1 MFLTIQPKSHLTLG
15 AERNYYNDYYSHLL
29 MIIVIFC
36 KNQRDLN
43 MSSVFIVTG
52 AAQGIG
58 AVVAAKLLQQNHQV
72 IGIDLNPEL
81 TAWEI
86 MQKITPSQQ
95 QNFYAIAHDIAQTNG
110 LIEQIQRSP
119 WADQTIT
126 GLVNAA
132 GILEMGSL
140 LDTTATQWQHNLAI
154 NFLGPALLSQWVAK
168 QMMPHQTGAIVS
180 ISSNAALIPRMNM
193 GLYATTK
200 ATVSHY
206 FKNLALELAP
216 HGIRCNLVLPGST
229 LTQMQKQLWTDEQ
242 PPRGIVEGNLEQYRN
257 GIPLGKMAEPE
268 DIANAVLFLLSDQA
282 KQITMHELVVDG
294 GATLGV

>member
-1 MFLTIQPKSHLTLG
+1 MS
-15 AERNYYNDYYSHLL
+15 
-29 MIIVIFC
+29 
-36 KNQRDLN
+36 DLY
-43 MSSVFIVTG
+43 IVTG
-52 AAQGIG
+52 AARGIG
-58 AVVAAKLLQQNHQV
+58 AVISQKLLELGHQV
-72 IGIDLNPEL
+72 IGIDKISEHKEWELLNNNHQ
-81 TAWEI
+81 TYA
-86 MQKITPSQQ
+86 
-95 QNFYAIAHDIAQTNG
+95 QNFESIIADISDTDC
-110 LIEQIQRSP
+110 LIDKIKHCKFSN
-119 WADQTIT
+119 QTIS

-140 LDTTATQWQHNLAI
+140 LDTTREQWLKNLSI
-154 NFLGPALLSQWVAK
+154 NFLGPALLSQWVAE
-168 QMMPHQTGAIVS
+168 QMIPHRSGAIVS

-229 LTQMQKQLWTDEQ
+229 LTQMQKQLWTDDQ
-242 PPRGIVEGNLEQYRN
+242 PPKGIVEGNLEQFRN
-257 GIPLGKMAEPE
+257 GIPLGQMANPE

-282 KQITMHELVVDG
+282 RQITMHELVIDG

>member
-1 MFLTIQPKSHLTLG
+1 
-15 AERNYYNDYYSHLL
+15 
-29 MIIVIFC
+29 
-36 KNQRDLN
+36 
-43 MSSVFIVTG
+43 MSELYVVTG
-52 AAQGIG
+52 AARGIG
-58 AVVAAKLLQQNHQV
+58 AMISQKLLELGHQV
-72 IGIDLNPEL
+72 IGIDKISD
-81 TAWEI
+81 TMQWEI
-86 MQKITPSQQ
+86 LSNRDLCSADNFESIIADISDTESLVDKIKHCKFS
-95 QNFYAIAHDIAQTNG
+95 N
-110 LIEQIQRSP
+110 R
-119 WADQTIT
+119 TIS

-140 LDTTATQWQHNLAI
+140 LNTTREQWLKNLEI
-154 NFLGPALLSQWVAK
+154 NFLGPALLSQWIAQ
-168 QMMPHQTGAIVS
+168 QMLPNRSGVIVS

-229 LTQMQKQLWTDEQ
+229 LTQMQKQLWSDDQ
-242 PPRGIVEGNLEQYRN
+242 PPKGIVEGNLEQYRN
-257 GIPLGKMAEPE
+257 GIPLGQMANPE

-282 KQITMHELVVDG
+282 RQITMHELVVDG

>member
-1 MFLTIQPKSHLTLG
+1 
-15 AERNYYNDYYSHLL
+15 
-29 MIIVIFC
+29 
-36 KNQRDLN
+36 
-43 MSSVFIVTG
+43 MSTVFIVTG
-52 AAQGIG
+52 AARGIG
-58 AVVAAKLLQQNHQV
+58 AAVVKKLLQQSHQV
-72 IGIDLNPEL
+72 IGIDLQPDSKKWQVIQIL
-81 TAWEI
+81 
-86 MQKITPSQQ
+86 TPSEQ
-95 QNFYAIAHDIAQTNG
+95 QNFYAISHNIKQTNS
-110 LIEQIQRSP
+110 LIECIQQSP
-119 WADQTIT
+119 WAEQPIT

-140 LDTTATQWQHNLAI
+140 LETTEAQWQHNLAV
-154 NFLGPALLSQWVAK
+154 NFMGPALLSQWVAQ
-168 QMMPHQTGAIVS
+168 QMIPYQSGAIVS

-229 LTQMQKQLWTDEQ
+229 LTQMQKQLWTDNQ
-242 PPRGIVEGNLEQYRN
+242 PPAGIIEGNLEQYRS
-257 GIPLGKMAEPE
+257 GIPLRKIAEPE
-268 DIANAVLFLLSDQA
+268 DVANAVLFLLSDQA

>member
-1 MFLTIQPKSHLTLG
+1 
-15 AERNYYNDYYSHLL
+15 
-29 MIIVIFC
+29 
-36 KNQRDLN
+36 
-43 MSSVFIVTG
+43 MSTVFIVTG
-52 AAQGIG
+52 AARGIG
-58 AVVAAKLLQQNHQV
+58 AVVVEKLIQQQHNV

-81 TAWEI
+81 QSWEVLKKLDSDQTAR
-86 MQKITPSQQ
+86 
-95 QNFYAIAHDIAQTNG
+95 FHAISHDISKTTT
-110 LIEQIQRSP
+110 LISKIQQSP
-119 WADQTIT
+119 WNHLAIT

-140 LDTTATQWQHNLAI
+140 LDTSEAQWQHNLAI
-154 NFLGPALLSQWVAK
+154 NFIGPAMLSQWVAK
-168 QMMPHQTGAIVS
+168 QMIPHKAGAIVS

-200 ATVSHY
+200 ATVIHF

-242 PPRGIVEGNLEQYRN
+242 PPKGIVEGNLEQYRS

-268 DIANAVLFLLSDQA
+268 DIANAILFLLSDQA
-282 KQITMHELVVDG
+282 RQITMHELVVDG

>member
-1 MFLTIQPKSHLTLG
+1 
-15 AERNYYNDYYSHLL
+15 
-29 MIIVIFC
+29 
-36 KNQRDLN
+36 
-43 MSSVFIVTG
+43 MSELYVVTG
-52 AAQGIG
+52 AARGIG
-58 AVVAAKLLQQNHQV
+58 AMISQKLLELGHQV
-72 IGIDLNPEL
+72 IGIDKISD
-81 TAWEI
+81 TMQWEI
-86 MQKITPSQQ
+86 LNKKNLCSADNFESIIADISDTDSLVDKIKHCKFS
-95 QNFYAIAHDIAQTNG
+95 N
-110 LIEQIQRSP
+110 R
-119 WADQTIT
+119 TIS

-140 LDTTATQWQHNLAI
+140 LNTTREQWLKNLEI
-154 NFLGPALLSQWVAK
+154 NFLGPALLSQWIAQ
-168 QMMPHQTGAIVS
+168 QMLPNRSGVIVS

-229 LTQMQKQLWTDEQ
+229 LTQMQKQLWSDDQ
-242 PPRGIVEGNLEQYRN
+242 PPKGIVEGNLEQYRN
-257 GIPLGKMAEPE
+257 GIPLGQMANPE

-282 KQITMHELVVDG
+282 RQITMHELVVDG

>member
-1 MFLTIQPKSHLTLG
+1 MFT
-15 AERNYYNDYYSHLL
+15 
-29 MIIVIFC
+29 
-36 KNQRDLN
+36 
-43 MSSVFIVTG
+43 VFVVTG
-52 AAQGIG
+52 AARGIG
-58 AVVAAKLLQQNHQV
+58 AVVVKKLLQQDHRV
-72 IGIDLNPEL
+72 IGIDLNSDVQ
-81 TAWEI
+81 AWEV
-86 MQKITPSQQ
+86 MQHIPPAQQ
-95 QNFYAIAHDIAQTNG
+95 QNFYAIAHDISQTNS
-110 LIEQIQRSP
+110 LIERIQQSP
-119 WADQTIT
+119 WADQPIT

-140 LDTTATQWQHNLAI
+140 LETTAAQWQHNLAI
-154 NFLGPALLSQWVAK
+154 NFMGPALLSQWVAQ
-168 QMMPHQTGAIVS
+168 QMIPHKTGAIVS
-180 ISSNAALIPRMNM
+180 ISSNAALIPRINM

-229 LTQMQKQLWTDEQ
+229 LTQMQRQLWADDQ
-242 PPRGIVEGNLEQYRN
+242 PPRGIIEGNLEQYRN
-257 GIPLGKMAEPE
+257 GIPLGSMAEPE

>member
-1 MFLTIQPKSHLTLG
+1 
-15 AERNYYNDYYSHLL
+15 
-29 MIIVIFC
+29 
-36 KNQRDLN
+36 

-52 AAQGIG
+52 AARGIG
-58 AVVAAKLLQQNHQV
+58 AVVAIKLLQQDHQV
-72 IGIDLNPEL
+72 IGIDLNSEL
-81 TAWEI
+81 NTWDIVQQLSPA
-86 MQKITPSQQ
+86 QQ
-95 QNFYAIAHDIAQTNG
+95 QNFHAIAHDISQTNS
-110 LIEQIQRSP
+110 LIEHIQQSP
-119 WADQTIT
+119 WADQPIT

-140 LDTTATQWQHNLAI
+140 LDTTAAQWQHNLAV
-154 NFLGPALLSQWVAK
+154 NFMGPALLSQWVAK
-168 QMMPHQTGAIVS
+168 QMMPHKTGAIVS

-229 LTQMQKQLWTDEQ
+229 LTQMQKQLWTDEH
-242 PPRGIVEGNLEQYRN
+242 PPRGIVEGNLEQYRS

-268 DIANAVLFLLSDQA
+268 DVANAILFLLSDQA
-282 KQITMHELVVDG
+282 QQITMHELVVDG

>member
-1 MFLTIQPKSHLTLG
+1 MFT
-15 AERNYYNDYYSHLL
+15 
-29 MIIVIFC
+29 
-36 KNQRDLN
+36 
-43 MSSVFIVTG
+43 VFIVTG
-52 AAQGIG
+52 AARGIG
-58 AVVAAKLLQQNHQV
+58 AVVVKKLIQDGHQV
-72 IGIDLNPEL
+72 IGIDLNPDSQ
-81 TAWEI
+81 TWEI
-86 MQKITPSQQ
+86 FQQ
-95 QNFYAIAHDIAQTNG
+95 LSPLQHQNFHAIAHDISHTQT
-110 LIEQIQRSP
+110 LIKLIQQSP
-119 WADQTIT
+119 WAEHAIT

-140 LDTTATQWQHNLAI
+140 LETTEAQWQHNLAI
-154 NFLGPALLSQWVAK
+154 NFMGPALLSQWVAK
-168 QMMPHQTGAIVS
+168 QMIAHKTGAIVS

-229 LTQMQKQLWTDEQ
+229 LTQMQKQLWADDQ
-242 PPRGIVEGNLEQYRN
+242 PPTGIVEGNLEQYRS

-268 DIANAVLFLLSDQA
+268 DIADAILFLLSDQA

-294 GATLGV
+294 GATLGA